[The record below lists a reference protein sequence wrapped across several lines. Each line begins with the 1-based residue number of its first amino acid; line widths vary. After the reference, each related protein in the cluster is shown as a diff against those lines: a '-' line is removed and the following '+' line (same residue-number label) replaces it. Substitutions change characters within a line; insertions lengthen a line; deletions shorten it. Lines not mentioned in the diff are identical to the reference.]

1 MGLRKPISTEFGK
14 RMSKTGNSRMS
25 MNGNTSKGFSNWVNK
40 DIREAEQSGD
50 WTALL
55 QKSEK
60 QIRAFRRHF
69 YA

>member
-14 RMSKTGNSRMS
+14 RMGDAGNSRIS

-55 QKSEK
+55 Q
-60 QIRAFRRHF
+60 
-69 YA
+69 